1 MLNSTVY
8 IKQDKFMVSP
18 KIFKS
23 HETLIYFHVC
33 ARQEA
38 ENYKDLISKLIP
50 EPLILFN
57 LIFTILK

>member
-1 MLNSTVY
+1 
-8 IKQDKFMVSP
+8 MVSL

-33 ARQEA
+33 PRQEA

-57 LIFTILK
+57 LISFPTIEIRSTSTLI